1 MVVADGHRK
10 KQHKSNSILTKHLFA
25 HSLFIT
31 TLRYGHTELSDS
43 YEILDKQNQLIE
55 TLSFQDTRKRLILED
70 FGFENIARLLA
81 RQSQQEVDIYYSD
94 GARNYFDATNSPVD
108 LGQLDILRSRDHLL
122 PKYNEARVIYNLP
135 PAKTWSDISSNT
147 TIQQALQKLY
157 ATVDDIDMTVG
168 ALCEDHDLRP
178 SSSMGPLFRAGMMAQ
193 FVAIRDS
200 DRFWYQA
207 PGVLDPDAL
216 QAVMET
222 NLRTLFLRHFKDNST
237 LPASIWMFA
246 EDGVTMP
253 AVSSGVQFTP
263 DYKVSWSLSPQY
275 IEFEMSF
282 TGPVG
287 WFGLGLSPNP
297 NMVRDL

>member
-1 MVVADGHRK
+1 M
-10 KQHKSNSILTKHLFA
+10 
-25 HSLFIT
+25 
-31 TLRYGHTELSDS
+31 
-43 YEILDKQNQLIE
+43 
-55 TLSFQDTRKRLILED
+55 SFQDTRKRLILED

-108 LGQLDILRSRDHLL
+108 LGQLDVLRSRDHLL

-157 ATVDDIDMTVG
+157 AAVDDIDMTVG

-222 NLRTLFLRHFKDNST
+222 NLRTLFLKHFKDNST

-246 EDGVTMP
+246 EDGETMP
-253 AVSSGVQFTP
+253 VVSSGVQFTP